1 MSYIIPN
8 DGTQVV
14 ISETNVAVSVSEN
27 VTTLNIVPAVTTV
40 EAKGLAIALSDS
52 AAMGVTPYG
61 SITAT
66 NVQAALNQLAD
77 QDFRSAT
84 APTGTV
90 VAGVSTLSE
99 GDTWYDTN
107 DEQFKVY
114 RETSTGVY
122 EWVPIIV
129 GDSSGDSDT
138 LDAGAF

>member
-27 VTTLNIVPAVTTV
+27 VTTLNIVPSVTTV

-77 QDFRSAT
+77 QDFRSNDT
-84 APTGTV
+84 PTGTNV
-90 VAGVSTLSE
+90 SE
-99 GDTWYDTN
+99 GDTWYDLDDN
-107 DEQFKVY
+107 IMKVY
-114 RETSTGVY
+114 RE
-122 EWVPIIV
+122 I
-129 GDSSGDSDT
+129 SSGVFAWTNVVVAETNDT

>member
-1 MSYIIPN
+1 MSYLIPN
-8 DGTQVV
+8 DGTQ
-14 ISETNVAVSVSEN
+14 IIIAEANVAVSVAEN
-27 VTTLNIVPAVTTV
+27 VTTLNIVPSVTTV

-66 NVQAALNQLAD
+66 NVQDALNQLAD
-77 QDFRSAT
+77 QNFRSAT
-84 APTGTV
+84 APTGSV
-90 VAGVSTLSE
+90 IAGTSTLAE

-114 RETSTGVY
+114 REISTGVFG
-122 EWVPIIV
+122 WTNLVV
-129 GDSSGDSDT
+129 TDLNQK

>member
-8 DGTQVV
+8 DGTE
-14 ISETNVAVSVSEN
+14 ITIAETNVAVSVTEN

-77 QDFRSAT
+77 QDFRST
-84 APTGTV
+84 STPTGTNV
-90 VAGVSTLSE
+90 SE
-99 GDTWYDTN
+99 GDTWYDLDDN
-107 DEQFKVY
+107 IMKVY
-114 RETSTGVY
+114 RE
-122 EWVPIIV
+122 I
-129 GDSSGDSDT
+129 SSGVFAWTNVVVAETNDT

>member
-66 NVQAALNQLAD
+66 NVQDALNQLAD
-77 QDFRSAT
+77 QDFRSNDT
-84 APTGTV
+84 PTGTNV
-90 VAGVSTLSE
+90 SE
-99 GDTWYDTN
+99 GDTWYDLDDN
-107 DEQFKVY
+107 IMKVY
-114 RETSTGVY
+114 RE
-122 EWVPIIV
+122 I
-129 GDSSGDSDT
+129 SSGVFAWTNVVVAETNDT

>member
-27 VTTLNIVPAVTTV
+27 VTTLNIVPSVTTV

-77 QDFRSAT
+77 QDFRST
-84 APTGTV
+84 DTPTGTNV
-90 VAGVSTLSE
+90 SE
-99 GDTWYDTN
+99 GDTWYDLDDN
-107 DEQFKVY
+107 IMKVY
-114 RETSTGVY
+114 RE
-122 EWVPIIV
+122 I
-129 GDSSGDSDT
+129 SSGVFAWTNVVVAETNDT

>member
-8 DGTQVV
+8 DGTE
-14 ISETNVAVSVSEN
+14 IIIAETNVAVSVTEN

-77 QDFRSAT
+77 QDFRST
-84 APTGTV
+84 STPTGANV
-90 VAGVSTLSE
+90 SE
-99 GDTWYDTN
+99 GDTWYDTDDN
-107 DEQFKVY
+107 ILKVY
-114 RETSTGVY
+114 REV
-122 EWVPIIV
+122 
-129 GDSSGDSDT
+129 SSNVFAWTNVVVADT
-138 LDAGAF
+138 NELLDAGAF